1 MKDARQL
8 LVKNGVHIGTQRKVD
23 HMRRFIF
30 KIREDGLAVMN
41 VQDTIERLKVAGRM
55 VSQYAPEDVLIVASK
70 EQAENPAGK
79 LAELAGVKSFL
90 GRFMPG
96 TMTNPNLEYFVEP
109 KILVA
114 ADPYG
119 DRQSITEA
127 VARGIPII
135 CLASTNNMTEN
146 IDVVIPCNNKGRRS
160 LAAVY
165 LLFTNYILYERG
177 ELKKD
182 EELEATLEDF
192 VGKVPERDK
201 QE

>member
-1 MKDARQL
+1 MKDARQM

-23 HMRRFIF
+23 HMRKFIF
-30 KIREDGLAVMN
+30 KVREDGLAVMN

-55 VSQYAPEDVLIVASK
+55 VSQYAPEDVLVVASK
-70 EQAENPAGK
+70 EQAENPAEKMTEMIG
-79 LAELAGVKSFL
+79 AKSFM

-96 TMTNPNLEYFVEP
+96 TMTNPNLEYFIEP
-109 KILVA
+109 KLLIA
-114 ADPYG
+114 SDPYG
-119 DRQSITEA
+119 DRQAITEA

-146 IDVVIPCNNKGRRS
+146 VDVIVPCNNKGRRS

-165 LLFTNYILYERG
+165 LLFTHYILYERG
-177 ELKKD
+177 DLKKD
-182 EELEATLEDF
+182 AELEATLEDF
-192 VGKVPERDK
+192 VGKVPERDQ

>member
-23 HMRRFIF
+23 HMRKFIF
-30 KIREDGLAVMN
+30 KVREDGLAVMN

-55 VSQYAPEDVLIVASK
+55 VSHYSPEDVLVVASK

-79 LAELAGVKSFL
+79 LAELIGAKSFL

-109 KILVA
+109 KLLIA

-119 DRQSITEA
+119 DRQAITEA

-146 IDVVIPCNNKGRRS
+146 LDLVIPCNNKGRRS

-165 LLFTNYILYERG
+165 LLFANHVLYEKG

-192 VGKVPERDK
+192 VGKVPERDQ